1 MFSSIVASFFMF
13 VAKLPVSSDLRP
25 DVTLQWRL
33 LLLQLGVM
41 VNFWWPVM
49 PVYRYQGVF
58 DIAV

>member
-1 MFSSIVASFFMF
+1 MF